1 MVKCYYG
8 KRCYESPDL
17 KHLAKQYS
25 RCFLGIISKSLNL
38 SKQLGRGY
46 EKVSHPLCSFSARQS
61 AYDNTDKQPT
71 MRAVAVL
78 HRTFE
83 ICRF

>member
-1 MVKCYYG
+1 MYYVLYNYSNTTIRYYG

-38 SKQLGRGY
+38 SKTVGKR
-46 EKVSHPLCSFSARQS
+46 V
-61 AYDNTDKQPT
+61 
-71 MRAVAVL
+71 
-78 HRTFE
+78 
-83 ICRF
+83 